1 MTTTITLTQ
10 FETIDGLFNACLHR
24 PALEAVM
31 RHPLAS
37 ADYMRS
43 VYFRPEWEL
52 LDACIDAIGYDAANA
67 FPCTIDAAA
76 SILTDCLIGKI
87 DVVDMLEAA

>member
-10 FETIDGLFNACLHR
+10 FETIDELFNACLHR

-31 RHPLAS
+31 RNPLAS

-52 LDACIDAIGYDAANA
+52 LDA
-67 FPCTIDAAA
+67 
-76 SILTDCLIGKI
+76 
-87 DVVDMLEAA
+87 

>member
-1 MTTTITLTQ
+1 MANSITLAQ
-10 FETIDGLFNACLHR
+10 FENIDGLFNACRYR

-31 RHPLAS
+31 SHPLAL

-67 FPCTIDAAA
+67 FPCAIDAAA
-76 SILTDCLIGKI
+76 SILTDCLVGKI